1 MAKRKTR
8 KQISVILSVC
18 MLLLLFTVPAAAQDS
33 ADYKVNDLSVKK
45 GDTVTYTLYIK
56 DLDQTVAGINVSVK
70 YDQAHLALEEDTVN
84 LPVFKDAVCNYSIED
99 EILFNAANA
108 GTGYDI
114 PEDGMIFSASF
125 KVQGDPASVTI
136 TSEVLELYD
145 MDLVQMAE
153 SDGYT
158 LEDDVIEGTL
168 PDVVAP
174 QDVDARIEQA
184 RQQAAQDQSGEGS
197 INVWILVAGAV
208 AVLCIAAVAI
218 IVMMRKNH
226 TAQAGVADQTED
238 TTVRL
243 DTAEQ
248 DNGSDNTVKQQIDEQ
263 QEDSIQQEEAPD
275 GAQRDDT
282 ESQ

>member
-33 ADYKVNDLSVKK
+33 AEYKVNDLSVKE
-45 GDTVTYTLYIK
+45 GDIVTYLLYLK

-108 GTGYDI
+108 GTGYEI
-114 PEDGMIFSASF
+114 PEDGMIFSVSF
-125 KVQGDPASVTI
+125 KVQGDPASVNI

-145 MDLVQMAE
+145 MDLAQIVE
-153 SDGYT
+153 NDGYT

-168 PDVVAP
+168 SDVVAP

-197 INVWILVAGAV
+197 LNVWISVAGAV
-208 AVLCIAAVAI
+208 VVLCIAAVAI

-226 TAQAGVADQTED
+226 AATQHAGAMDQEKNAGSLD
-238 TTVRL
+238 MEPGNASESTV
-243 DTAEQ
+243 
-248 DNGSDNTVKQQIDEQ
+248 EQ
-263 QEDSIQQEEAPD
+263 QADGQQREEFRQEAP
-275 GAQRDDT
+275 GSAQQNDE
-282 ESQ
+282 ESR

>member
-1 MAKRKTR
+1 MAKRKTG
-8 KQISVILSVC
+8 KQIGAILSIC
-18 MLLLLFTVPAAAQDS
+18 MMLLLFTVPAAAQDS

-145 MDLVQMAE
+145 MDLAQIVE
-153 SDGYT
+153 NDGYT

-168 PDVVAP
+168 SDVVAP

-197 INVWILVAGAV
+197 LNVWILVAGAV
-208 AVLCIAAVAI
+208 VVLCIAAVAI

-226 TAQAGVADQTED
+226 AATQHAGAMDQEKNAGSLD
-238 TTVRL
+238 MEPGNASESTV
-243 DTAEQ
+243 
-248 DNGSDNTVKQQIDEQ
+248 EQ
-263 QEDSIQQEEAPD
+263 QADGQQREEFRQEAP
-275 GAQRDDT
+275 GSAQQNDE
-282 ESQ
+282 ESR

>member
-1 MAKRKTR
+1 MAKRKTG

-226 TAQAGVADQTED
+226 AATQHAGAMDQEKNAGSLD
-238 TTVRL
+238 MEPGNASESTV
-243 DTAEQ
+243 
-248 DNGSDNTVKQQIDEQ
+248 EQ
-263 QEDSIQQEEAPD
+263 QADGQQREEFRQEAP
-275 GAQRDDT
+275 GSAQQNDE
-282 ESQ
+282 ESR

>member
-33 ADYKVNDLSVKK
+33 AEYKVNDLSVKE
-45 GDTVTYTLYIK
+45 GDIVTYLLYLK

-108 GTGYDI
+108 GTGYEI
-114 PEDGMIFSASF
+114 PEDGMIFSVSF
-125 KVQGDPASVTI
+125 KVQGDPASVNI

-145 MDLVQMAE
+145 MDLAQIVE
-153 SDGYT
+153 NDGYT

-168 PDVVAP
+168 SDVVAP

-197 INVWILVAGAV
+197 LNVWILVAGAV
-208 AVLCIAAVAI
+208 VVLCIAAVAI

-226 TAQAGVADQTED
+226 AATQHAGAMDQEKNAGSLD
-238 TTVRL
+238 MEPGNASESTV
-243 DTAEQ
+243 
-248 DNGSDNTVKQQIDEQ
+248 EQ
-263 QEDSIQQEEAPD
+263 QADGQQREEFRQEAP
-275 GAQRDDT
+275 GSAQQNDE
-282 ESQ
+282 ESR

>member
-1 MAKRKTR
+1 MAKRKTG
-8 KQISVILSVC
+8 KQIGAILSIC
-18 MLLLLFTVPAAAQDS
+18 MMLLLFTVPAAAQDS
-33 ADYKVNDLSVKK
+33 AEYKVNDLSVKE
-45 GDTVTYTLYIK
+45 GDIVTYLLYLK

-226 TAQAGVADQTED
+226 AATQHAGAMDQEKNAGSLD
-238 TTVRL
+238 MEPGNASESTV
-243 DTAEQ
+243 
-248 DNGSDNTVKQQIDEQ
+248 EQ
-263 QEDSIQQEEAPD
+263 QADGQQREEFRQEAP
-275 GAQRDDT
+275 GSAQQNDE
-282 ESQ
+282 ESR

>member
-1 MAKRKTR
+1 MAKRKTG
-8 KQISVILSVC
+8 KQIGAILSIC
-18 MLLLLFTVPAAAQDS
+18 MMLLLFTVPAAAQDS

-145 MDLVQMAE
+145 I
-153 SDGYT
+153 
-158 LEDDVIEGTL
+158 IEGTL

-226 TAQAGVADQTED
+226 AATQHAGAMDQEKNAGSLD
-238 TTVRL
+238 MEPGNASESTV
-243 DTAEQ
+243 
-248 DNGSDNTVKQQIDEQ
+248 EQ
-263 QEDSIQQEEAPD
+263 QADGQQREEFRQEAP
-275 GAQRDDT
+275 GSAQQNDE
-282 ESQ
+282 ESR

>member
-1 MAKRKTR
+1 MAKRKTG
-8 KQISVILSVC
+8 KQIGAILSIC
-18 MLLLLFTVPAAAQDS
+18 MMLLLFTVPAAAQDS

-226 TAQAGVADQTED
+226 AATQHAGAMDQEKNAGSHD
-238 TTVRL
+238 MEPGNASESTV
-243 DTAEQ
+243 
-248 DNGSDNTVKQQIDEQ
+248 EQ
-263 QEDSIQQEEAPD
+263 QADGQQREEFRQEAP
-275 GAQRDDT
+275 GSAQQNDE
-282 ESQ
+282 ESR

>member
-1 MAKRKTR
+1 MAKRKTG
-8 KQISVILSVC
+8 KQIGAILSIC
-18 MLLLLFTVPAAAQDS
+18 MMLLLFTVPAAAQDS

-45 GDTVTYTLYIK
+45 RDTVTYTLYIK

-226 TAQAGVADQTED
+226 AATQHAGAMDQEKNAGSLD
-238 TTVRL
+238 MEPGNASESTV
-243 DTAEQ
+243 
-248 DNGSDNTVKQQIDEQ
+248 EQ
-263 QEDSIQQEEAPD
+263 QADGQQREEFRQEAP
-275 GAQRDDT
+275 GSAQQNDAVSR
-282 ESQ
+282 

>member
-33 ADYKVNDLSVKK
+33 AEYKVNDLSVKE
-45 GDTVTYTLYIK
+45 GDIVTYLLYLK

-226 TAQAGVADQTED
+226 AATQHAGAMDQEKNAGSLD
-238 TTVRL
+238 MEPGNASESTV
-243 DTAEQ
+243 
-248 DNGSDNTVKQQIDEQ
+248 EQ
-263 QEDSIQQEEAPD
+263 QADGQQREEFRQEAP
-275 GAQRDDT
+275 GSAQQNDE
-282 ESQ
+282 ESR

>member
-1 MAKRKTR
+1 MAKRKTG
-8 KQISVILSVC
+8 KQIGAILSIC
-18 MLLLLFTVPAAAQDS
+18 MMLLLFTVPAAAQDS

-108 GTGYDI
+108 GTGYEI

-226 TAQAGVADQTED
+226 AATQHAGAMDQEKNAGSLD
-238 TTVRL
+238 MEPGNASESTV
-243 DTAEQ
+243 
-248 DNGSDNTVKQQIDEQ
+248 EQ
-263 QEDSIQQEEAPD
+263 QADGQQREEFRQEAP
-275 GAQRDDT
+275 GSAQQNDE
-282 ESQ
+282 ESR

>member
-1 MAKRKTR
+1 MAKRKTG
-8 KQISVILSVC
+8 KQIGAILSIC
-18 MLLLLFTVPAAAQDS
+18 MMLLLFTVPAAAQDS

-226 TAQAGVADQTED
+226 AATQHAGAMDQEKNAGSLD
-238 TTVRL
+238 MEPGNASESTV
-243 DTAEQ
+243 
-248 DNGSDNTVKQQIDEQ
+248 EQ
-263 QEDSIQQEEAPD
+263 QADGQQREEFRQEAP
-275 GAQRDDT
+275 GSAQQNDE
-282 ESQ
+282 ESR

>member
-1 MAKRKTR
+1 MAKRKTG
-8 KQISVILSVC
+8 KQIGAILSIC
-18 MLLLLFTVPAAAQDS
+18 MMLLLFTVPAAAQDS

-174 QDVDARIEQA
+174 QDVDARIEQT

-226 TAQAGVADQTED
+226 AATQHAGAMDQEKNAGSLD
-238 TTVRL
+238 MEPGNASESTV
-243 DTAEQ
+243 
-248 DNGSDNTVKQQIDEQ
+248 EQ
-263 QEDSIQQEEAPD
+263 QADGQQREEFRQEAP
-275 GAQRDDT
+275 GSAQQNDE
-282 ESQ
+282 ESR

>member
-33 ADYKVNDLSVKK
+33 AEYKVNDLSVKE
-45 GDTVTYTLYIK
+45 GDIVTYLLYLK
-56 DLDQTVAGINVSVK
+56 DQTVAGINVSVK

-108 GTGYDI
+108 GTGYEI
-114 PEDGMIFSASF
+114 PEDGMIFSVSF
-125 KVQGDPASVTI
+125 KVQGDPASVNI

-145 MDLVQMAE
+145 MDLAQIVE
-153 SDGYT
+153 NDGYT

-168 PDVVAP
+168 SDVVAP

-197 INVWILVAGAV
+197 LNVWILVAGAV
-208 AVLCIAAVAI
+208 VVLCIAAVAI

-226 TAQAGVADQTED
+226 AATQHAGAMDQEKNAGSLD
-238 TTVRL
+238 MEPGNASESTV
-243 DTAEQ
+243 
-248 DNGSDNTVKQQIDEQ
+248 EQ
-263 QEDSIQQEEAPD
+263 QADGQQREEFRQEAP
-275 GAQRDDT
+275 GSAQQNDE
-282 ESQ
+282 ESR

>member
-1 MAKRKTR
+1 MAKRKTG
-8 KQISVILSVC
+8 KQIGAILSIC
-18 MLLLLFTVPAAAQDS
+18 MMLLLFTVPAAAQDS

-108 GTGYDI
+108 GTGYEI
-114 PEDGMIFSASF
+114 PEDGMIFSVSF
-125 KVQGDPASVTI
+125 KVQGDPASVNI

-226 TAQAGVADQTED
+226 AATQHAGAMDQEKNAGSLD
-238 TTVRL
+238 MEPGNASESTV
-243 DTAEQ
+243 
-248 DNGSDNTVKQQIDEQ
+248 EQ
-263 QEDSIQQEEAPD
+263 QADGQQREEFRQEAP
-275 GAQRDDT
+275 GSAQQNDE
-282 ESQ
+282 ESR

>member
-1 MAKRKTR
+1 
-8 KQISVILSVC
+8 
-18 MLLLLFTVPAAAQDS
+18 
-33 ADYKVNDLSVKK
+33 
-45 GDTVTYTLYIK
+45 
-56 DLDQTVAGINVSVK
+56 
-70 YDQAHLALEEDTVN
+70 
-84 LPVFKDAVCNYSIED
+84 
-99 EILFNAANA
+99 
-108 GTGYDI
+108 
-114 PEDGMIFSASF
+114 MIFSASF

-226 TAQAGVADQTED
+226 AATQHAGAMDQEKNAGSLD
-238 TTVRL
+238 MEPGNASESTV
-243 DTAEQ
+243 
-248 DNGSDNTVKQQIDEQ
+248 EQ
-263 QEDSIQQEEAPD
+263 QADGQQREEFRQEAP
-275 GAQRDDT
+275 GSAQQNDE
-282 ESQ
+282 ESR

>member
-33 ADYKVNDLSVKK
+33 AEYKVNDLSVKE
-45 GDTVTYTLYIK
+45 GDIVTYLLYLK

-108 GTGYDI
+108 GTGYEI
-114 PEDGMIFSASF
+114 PEDGMIFSVSF
-125 KVQGDPASVTI
+125 KVQGDPASVNI

-145 MDLVQMAE
+145 MDLAQIVE
-153 SDGYT
+153 NDGYT

-168 PDVVAP
+168 SDVVAP
-174 QDVDARIEQA
+174 QDVDARIDQA
-184 RQQAAQDQSGEGS
+184 RHQAAQAQSGEGS
-197 INVWILVAGAV
+197 LNVWILVAGAV
-208 AVLCIAAVAI
+208 VVLCIAAVAI

-226 TAQAGVADQTED
+226 AATQHAGAMDQEKNAGSLD
-238 TTVRL
+238 MEPGNASESTV
-243 DTAEQ
+243 
-248 DNGSDNTVKQQIDEQ
+248 EQ
-263 QEDSIQQEEAPD
+263 QADGQQREEFRQEAP
-275 GAQRDDT
+275 GSAQQNDE
-282 ESQ
+282 ESR

>member
-1 MAKRKTR
+1 MAKRKTG
-8 KQISVILSVC
+8 KQIGAILSIC
-18 MLLLLFTVPAAAQDS
+18 MMLLLFTVPAAAQDS

-208 AVLCIAAVAI
+208 AVLGIAAVAI

-226 TAQAGVADQTED
+226 AATQHAGAMDQEKNAGSLD
-238 TTVRL
+238 MEPGNASESTV
-243 DTAEQ
+243 
-248 DNGSDNTVKQQIDEQ
+248 EQ
-263 QEDSIQQEEAPD
+263 QADGQQREEFRQEAP
-275 GAQRDDT
+275 GSAQQNDE
-282 ESQ
+282 ESR

>member
-33 ADYKVNDLSVKK
+33 AEYKVNDLSVKE
-45 GDTVTYTLYIK
+45 GDIVTYLLYLK

-108 GTGYDI
+108 GTGYEI

-226 TAQAGVADQTED
+226 AATQHAGAMDQEKNAGSLD
-238 TTVRL
+238 MEPGNASESTV
-243 DTAEQ
+243 
-248 DNGSDNTVKQQIDEQ
+248 EQ
-263 QEDSIQQEEAPD
+263 QADGQQREEFRQEAP
-275 GAQRDDT
+275 GSAQQNDE
-282 ESQ
+282 ESR